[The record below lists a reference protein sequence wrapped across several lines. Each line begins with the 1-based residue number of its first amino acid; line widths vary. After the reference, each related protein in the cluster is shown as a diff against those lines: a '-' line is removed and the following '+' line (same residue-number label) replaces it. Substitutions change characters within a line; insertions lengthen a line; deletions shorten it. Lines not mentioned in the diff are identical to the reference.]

1 MKYQQK
7 NNMKNHLI
15 EMNHFSKLEKVPI
28 SESLLSQ
35 LNMTSGNISNTENSE
50 NPETTPNLAS
60 KTSNQIVNNNNE
72 PVSPSTSI
80 SPSNTNNSRKQK
92 RKRNITTDMGGPNK
106 KFKESE
112 NDVEIIY
119 NPPNLNQFNQFE
131 CPECNIPFD
140 NEQLKKDHYINN
152 HLSSKV
158 SRAHDGS
165 LEVNIK
171 KELIAMGSLEL
182 PQRHQVKL
190 DYKD

>member
-1 MKYQQK
+1 MKLKENGCEHCSVTFSAPGNLREHVKVIHLGIREYRCDECGYEMSTK
-7 NNMKNHLI
+7 SNLKKHLI
-15 EMNHFSKLEKVPI
+15 QMNHSSKLEKVPI
-28 SESLLSQ
+28 GESLLSQ
-35 LNMTSGNISNTENSE
+35 LNMSSGNISNTENSE
-50 NPETTPNLAS
+50 NPETTPSLAS

-131 CPECNIPFD
+131 CPD
-140 NEQLKKDHYINN
+140 
-152 HLSSKV
+152 
-158 SRAHDGS
+158 
-165 LEVNIK
+165 
-171 KELIAMGSLEL
+171 
-182 PQRHQVKL
+182 
-190 DYKD
+190 